1 MSWKHIAHAGMC
13 FGTMTM
19 LLGLSVLAQPA
30 ASSGQTKNESQ
41 ETARL
46 LRDVRADAMQVR
58 SAAAQLDHLTRSP
71 GAQWVEYDRQWN
83 EIKPPVED
91 MQMKLA
97 RLETMHAAISP
108 AERQE
113 LAQSKLLIQEIQSR
127 THELRALLDKPGV
140 QTKDAH
146 FDRYARYLRSE
157 AAKLEKI
164 TAAS

>member
-1 MSWKHIAHAGMC
+1 MSCKHIGRAGMC
-13 FGTMTM
+13 AGTMM
-19 LLGLSVLAQPA
+19 LLALPVLAQTA
-30 ASSGQTKNESQ
+30 ASSGQNKNESQ
-41 ETARL
+41 ETGRL
-46 LRDVRADAMQVR
+46 LRDVRSDAMQVR
-58 SAAAQLDHLTRSP
+58 SAAAQWEHLTTSSD
-71 GAQWVEYDRQWN
+71 AKWVEYDRQWN
-83 EIKPPVED
+83 EIKPAVED

-97 RLETMHAAISP
+97 RLETMHAGISP

-113 LAQSKLLIQEIQSR
+113 LDQSKLLVSEIRSR

-146 FDRYARYLRSE
+146 FNRYSRYLRSE

>member
-1 MSWKHIAHAGMC
+1 MSWKYVGHAGMC
-13 FGTMTM
+13 VGTMTV
-19 LLGLSVLAQPA
+19 LLSLPVLAQTA
-30 ASSGQTKNESQ
+30 ASSSPTKNESQ

-58 SAAAQLDHLTRSP
+58 SAAAQLDQLTRSA

-83 EIKPPVED
+83 IIKPPVED
-91 MQMKLA
+91 MQMKIA
-97 RLETMHAAISP
+97 RLETMHATISP

-113 LAQSKLLIQEIQSR
+113 LDQSKQLIQEIQSR

-140 QTKDAH
+140 QTNDTH
-146 FDRYARYLRSE
+146 FDQYARYLRSE

-164 TAAS
+164 TAVS